1 MRIIA
6 IISAALCLSSCA
18 SGEERLC
25 RAEMDRTLLN
35 PETADYSGFEPIT
48 DGAISSDEYMSSL
61 RTYVGEL
68 IPSNGATY
76 FQMKVRADG
85 ELGNKITKMHFCSVN
100 AEKNKCACLAA
111 S

>member
-1 MRIIA
+1 MRIMA
-6 IISAALCLSSCA
+6 IMLAALFLSACSSA
-18 SGEERLC
+18 EERLC
-25 RAEMDRTLLN
+25 KAELDQTLLN
-35 PETADYSGFEPIT
+35 PETADYSGFQPVNES
-48 DGAISSDEYMSSL
+48 AISSDEYLSTL
-61 RTYVGEL
+61 RKYVGEV
-68 IPSNGATY
+68 IPAKGATY